1 MSTPNDIHTLQEIM
15 EQLTH
20 TNPNISDLCDKVYHH
35 NKSLGLTYVAIRNQL
50 KTVKKE
56 ALPHAIKNFHL
67 VIKELKSPNLFI
79 HIEDEEAV

>member
-1 MSTPNDIHTLQEIM
+1 MSIPNDIHTLQEIM

-20 TNPNISDLCDKVYHH
+20 TNPNVSDLCDKIYHH
-35 NKSLGLTYVAIRNQL
+35 NKSLGLTYVAIRNEL

-56 ALPHAIKNFHL
+56 TLPHAIKNFHL
-67 VIKELKSPNLFI
+67 VMKELKSPNLFI

>member
-1 MSTPNDIHTLQEIM
+1 M

>member
-20 TNPNISDLCDKVYHH
+20 TNPNVSDLCDKIYHH
-35 NKSLGLTYVAIRNQL
+35 NKSLGLTYVAIRNEL

-56 ALPHAIKNFHL
+56 TLPHAIKNFHL
-67 VIKELKSPNLFI
+67 VMKELKSPNLFI

>member
-56 ALPHAIKNFHL
+56 TLPHAIKNFHL